1 MKYTPDE
8 NAGWQPAACREMLQM
23 RAGMLAQIRRFFTD
37 RDVLEVET
45 PVLSQ
50 AGTTD
55 PNIESFRT
63 RYEGPGLPAGQTLYL
78 ATSPEFHM
86 KRLLAAG
93 SGDIYQI
100 SRVFRQTE
108 FGRWHNPEF
117 TLLEWYRIGFDMRAL
132 MREVEQ
138 LVRQL
143 LAPQHEFLATEF
155 ISYREAFQRHLSID
169 PLTASPRQLQQC
181 ASSLQIEVSGLAPND
196 RDAWLDLLMSH
207 GVQPQLGKTGMCFVY
222 DYPATQAA
230 LARVRPEAIPV
241 AERFELFIDGVELA
255 NGFHEL
261 DDAQEQAR
269 RFERDLAI
277 RQQRGAEKVTS
288 DPYLIEALRHGLPDC
303 CGVAVGVDRLLQ
315 IKSGTKTLHQCLVF
329 PLNRA

>member
-1 MKYTPDE
+1 MDNTPHDS
-8 NAGWQPAACREMLQM
+8 AGWQPSASREMLQA
-23 RAGMLAQIRRFFTD
+23 RAQMLAQIRGFFAE

-45 PVLSQ
+45 PVLSR

-55 PNIESFRT
+55 PNIDSFQT
-63 RYEGPGLPAGQTLYL
+63 RYQGPGLPLGQTLYL

-117 TLLEWYRIGFDMRAL
+117 TLLEWYRVGFDLHRL

-143 LAPQHEFLATEF
+143 MMPQREFQSTEF
-155 ISYREAFQRHLSID
+155 ISYREVFQRHLALD
-169 PLTASPRQLQQC
+169 PLTASPWQLQQC
-181 ASSLQIEVSGLAPND
+181 AVSLHIDVSGLALED

-207 GVQPQLGKTGMCFVY
+207 VVQPHLGSEGMSFVH

-230 LARVRPEAIPV
+230 LARLKPVSIPV
-241 AERFELFIDGVELA
+241 AERFELFVDGVELA
-255 NGFHEL
+255 NGYHEL
-261 DDAQEQAR
+261 DDPREQAL
-269 RFERDLAI
+269 RFAGDLAQ
-277 RQQRGAEKVTS
+277 RQQRGLMDVTP
-288 DPYLIEALRHGLPDC
+288 DQCLIEALHHGLPDC
-303 CGVAVGVDRLLQ
+303 CGVAIGIDRLLQ
-315 IKSGTKTLHQCLVF
+315 VKFGTKTLHSGLAF